1 MIEVRLC
8 VYMLWIKR
16 KEVLTMKVVYYS
28 FTGNVKRFIKRTGLT
43 DTMEITES
51 SATERID
58 APFVIVTGTIGFG
71 EVPKPVQQFLELNY
85 KNLQAVAASGN
96 RNWGQNFA
104 KAGIRIADEYN
115 VPLLMKFELH
125 GSLNDTE
132 EFKEKVVNFY
142 ENYGTKAV

>member
-1 MIEVRLC
+1 
-8 VYMLWIKR
+8 
-16 KEVLTMKVVYYS
+16 MKVVYYS

-43 DTMEITES
+43 DTMEITEN

-58 APFVIVTGTIGFG
+58 TPFVIVTSTIGFG

-104 KAGIRIADEYN
+104 KAGIVIADEYN

-125 GSLNDTE
+125 GSLNDTK

-142 ENYGTKAV
+142 ENYGTQAV